1 MTIAFSNVDFNKW
14 EHFTSFIT
22 PNDILIQ
29 DNVILYTSSGGLV
42 EYNIY
47 ENTFN
52 HIDKIFCPMLAVGAA
67 FDFHAGLVKQAP
79 KWMQD
84 FGLEWLY
91 RLIQEPRRLWKRY
104 LFTNT
109 HFIVK
114 FLIYKLT
121 RKYKK

>member
-1 MTIAFSNVDFNKW
+1 
-14 EHFTSFIT
+14 
-22 PNDILIQ
+22 
-29 DNVILYTSSGGLV
+29 
-42 EYNIY
+42 
-47 ENTFN
+47 
-52 HIDKIFCPMLAVGAA
+52 MLAVGAA

-91 RLIQEPRRLWKRY
+91 RLIQEPTRQWKRY

-121 RKYKK
+121 GKYKK

>member
-52 HIDKIFCPMLAVGAA
+52 HIDKNNLLLLDLNNITIFKNDYIITGKGPSESKLQILDDKMVL
-67 FDFHAGLVKQAP
+67 K
-79 KWMQD
+79 
-84 FGLEWLY
+84 E
-91 RLIQEPRRLWKRY
+91 
-104 LFTNT
+104 T
-109 HFIVK
+109 IV
-114 FLIYKLT
+114 YQSQ
-121 RKYKK
+121 